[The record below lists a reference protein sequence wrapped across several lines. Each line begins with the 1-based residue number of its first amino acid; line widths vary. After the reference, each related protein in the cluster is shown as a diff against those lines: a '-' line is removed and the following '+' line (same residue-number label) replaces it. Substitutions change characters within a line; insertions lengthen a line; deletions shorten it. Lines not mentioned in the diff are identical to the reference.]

1 MLTGFE
7 QLLSVISSL
16 DTDEPNASG
25 DTSVRKSHSTPSQP
39 PAAVGYVNAERPTSS
54 NHDEDID
61 PDHLAAEDG
70 APGKNRNSSR
80 TDYNYTN
87 TRGALKQ
94 NVDPPSTAEDVED
107 DYNHMISAKSTP
119 QSRGVAEDDY
129 SRIKN
134 AQNTPHSVEVALFNK
149 VQEEGQNPTQPNPND
164 VYSVVSKKDKTPTPS
179 KPNPNDV
186 YSVVNK
192 KDKKPKVASKP
203 STPDNGLPPDE
214 YNTLNFNEAHK
225 GFAKTER
232 MGSARTVYDH
242 VETDPADLYSKAQT
256 GKRHIV
262 IDSDYDHVKN

>member
-1 MLTGFE
+1 MNY
-7 QLLSVISSL
+7 LSVISSL
-16 DTDEPNASG
+16 DIAEPNASG
-25 DTSVRKSHSTPSQP
+25 DTNVGKSHSTPSPP
-39 PAAVGYVNAERPTSS
+39 PAAVGYVNVDGPTSN

-61 PDHLAAEDG
+61 PYDLAAEDG

-80 TDYNYTN
+80 TDYNGVH

-94 NVDPPSTAEDVED
+94 NVDLSSTARVIIED
-107 DYNHMISAKSTP
+107 DYNHMISATRTP
-119 QSRGVAEDDY
+119 QFRGVAKDDY
-129 SRIKN
+129 SCIDN
-134 AQNTPHSVEVALFNK
+134 AQNTPQSVEGALFNK
-149 VQEEGQNPTQPNPND
+149 VQKEGRN
-164 VYSVVSKKDKTPTPS
+164 VVQ
-179 KPNPNDV
+179 PNPNDV

-192 KDKKPKVASKP
+192 KDKKPKVANKP
-203 STPDNGLPPDE
+203 NALDNGLLPDE